1 MKTKILKK
9 DTKKVLREVLELRNK
24 EKEGSNRYHY
34 LDGFYLGML
43 LVHNEIK

>member
-1 MKTKILKK
+1 MKTNISKK
-9 DTKKVLREVLELRNK
+9 EIKQVLSQVLELRNN

-43 LVHNEIK
+43 LVHNEIN